1 MIAPDII
8 VKEITARRDLKTFIY
23 LPKHIYTR
31 FKNWVP
37 PIYEDEFKLH
47 NPRHNKSLEHC
58 EVIRVLAYKNNKA
71 VGRIM
76 GIIHKPYNDHHHEK
90 TARFFNLDCIDEKAV
105 AHALIGF
112 IERWAKEKGMN
123 KIIGPFGFSD
133 KDPQGAQIEG
143 FEYLPVIVTPSNPS
157 YLPALVEAEGYGK
170 EIDCVSYRLAIP
182 QQLPPL
188 YERIHARLAANKKFE
203 LVEFTTKKQMK
214 PYIVPVLRLV
224 NETYSELFGFVP
236 MTEEEM
242 KGLAAQYMFV
252 LDPTLIKVIQTPAKE
267 IIGFIVAMADMSRG
281 IQKAKGKILPLGFLY
296 MLSAA
301 KKATQ
306 LNLMLGAIKQPYR
319 GMGLNVLMAK
329 ALINTALQKGFTFID
344 SHLILENNTRMC
356 AELAN
361 LGGEVYKR
369 YRVYGKR
376 L

>member
-8 VKEITARRDLKTFIY
+8 LKEITTPADLKTFIY
-23 LPKHIYTR
+23 LPKHIYSGYQ
-31 FKNWVP
+31 NWVP
-37 PIYEDEFKLH
+37 PIYEDEFKFH
-47 NPRHNKSLEHC
+47 NPKHNKALQGC
-58 EVIRVLAYKNNKA
+58 TVIRALAYKNNKP

-76 GIIHKPYNDHHHEK
+76 GIIHHDYNGHHHEK
-90 TARFFNLDCIDEKAV
+90 TARFFNLDCVNERGV
-105 AHALIGF
+105 AHVLLGF
-112 IERWAKEKGMN
+112 IERWARQHGMD

-143 FEYLPVIVTPSNPS
+143 FEYLPVIVTPSNPP
-157 YLPALVEAEGYGK
+157 YLPALIEAEGYEK
-170 EIDCVSYRLAIP
+170 EIDCVSYKLAIP

-203 LVEFTTKKQMK
+203 LVECTTKKQMK

-252 LDPTLIKVIQTPAKE
+252 LDPTLIKIIQTPEKE

-281 IQKAKGKILPLGFLY
+281 IQKAKGRILPIGFLY

-319 GMGLNVLMAK
+319 GMGLNALMAK
-329 ALINTALQKGFTFID
+329 ALINTARQKGFITID
-344 SHLILENNTRMC
+344 SHLVLENNTRMC
-356 AELAN
+356 AELSN

-369 YRVYGKR
+369 YRVYSKG